1 MESHTGD
8 TSTQSL
14 QNQELEYEIIWEK
27 ILSTRATSADCQTQ
41 VKTFLENR
49 PKLFF
54 HTFLSEPF
62 SLLKT
67 IHFLFSEFSYLLP
80 FYFSSPTSL
89 QISFY
94 GSERNTAVP
103 AFSKLATMLGI
114 PWWTVHERNELASH
128 GSVVTS
134 NSFSESHSLKVI
146 ACEWLGEQAGGTR
159 GKEWQSTTGK
169 PRKLYLNIVTLY
181 FTVFSTMATHC
192 MFPG

>member
-1 MESHTGD
+1 MKIFEK
-8 TSTQSL
+8 
-14 QNQELEYEIIWEK
+14 K

-67 IHFLFSEFSYLLP
+67 INFLFSEFSYLLP
-80 FYFSSPTSL
+80 FYFPSPTSL

-94 GSERNTAVP
+94 GAERNTAVP
-103 AFSKLATMLGI
+103 AFSKLATMLSL

-128 GSVVTS
+128 DTVVTS
-134 NSFSESHSLKVI
+134 KSFSESHSLKVT
-146 ACEWLGEQAGGTR
+146 ACEWLSISWGNKKKG
-159 GKEWQSTTGK
+159 
-169 PRKLYLNIVTLY
+169 VTKY
-181 FTVFSTMATHC
+181 NR
-192 MFPG
+192 